1 MFLEVLCF
9 EKSFIQLQIVDIS
22 GYISV
27 TEVISLSIILC
38 LTQLQRGWEVS
49 SKDRPSAFSVSTKQQ
64 SPLVLKQ
71 NCSTKPF
78 FQQREIRLQFYF
90 SVDKQF

>member
-9 EKSFIQLQIVDIS
+9 EKWFFQLQIVDVS

-27 TEVISLSIILC
+27 TEVISTSIILC

-49 SKDRPSAFSVSTKQQ
+49 SKDHLSAFSVSTEQQ

-71 NCSTKPF
+71 KCSTKPF
-78 FQQREIRLQFYF
+78 LQQREICLQFYF

>member
-1 MFLEVLCF
+1 MLVEVFYF
-9 EKSFIQLQIVDIS
+9 EKLFIWLQIVDVS

-27 TEVISLSIILC
+27 TEMISTSIILC
-38 LTQLQRGWEVS
+38 LRQLQRGWEVS
-49 SKDRPSAFSVSTKQQ
+49 SKDHLSAFSVSTEQQ

-71 NCSTKPF
+71 KCSTKPF
-78 FQQREIRLQFYF
+78 FQQREICLQFYF